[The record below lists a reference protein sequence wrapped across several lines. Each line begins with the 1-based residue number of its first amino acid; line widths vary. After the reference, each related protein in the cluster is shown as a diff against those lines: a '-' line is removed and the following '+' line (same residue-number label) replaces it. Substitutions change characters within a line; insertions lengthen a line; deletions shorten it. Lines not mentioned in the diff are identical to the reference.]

1 MVMNENYLR
10 QTFSTA
16 EPLYDVTMENIV
28 NSSMT
33 VNTINSFLLW
43 RQHLLPDKY
52 FVDRIF
58 PLITTRVS

>member
-10 QTFSTA
+10 QTFST
-16 EPLYDVTMENIV
+16 VTMENTV

-52 FVDRIF
+52 SVDRIF